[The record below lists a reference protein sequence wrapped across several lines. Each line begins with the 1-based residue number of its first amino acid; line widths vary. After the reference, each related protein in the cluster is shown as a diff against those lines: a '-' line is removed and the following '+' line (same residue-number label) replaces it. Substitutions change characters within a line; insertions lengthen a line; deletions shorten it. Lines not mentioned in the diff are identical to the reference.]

1 MSLKCP
7 CCKEG
12 AIEIRDKNFFCENY
26 VPDGEAEECNFILWR
41 TDLEKFGRGPLT
53 EDEAVRLIKGEQ
65 IQLKNL
71 KSKAGKKFDCKG
83 ELAELDCE
91 DGKKRWKVKFVFEE
105 EKRRVLGED

>member
-12 AIEIRDKNFFCENY
+12 AIEVREKNFFCENY
-26 VPDGEAEECNFILWR
+26 VPDGDPGDCNFILWR
-41 TDLEKFGRGPLT
+41 TDLEKFGRAPLT
-53 EDEAVRLIKGEQ
+53 EDEAIKLIKGEQ

-83 ELAELDCE
+83 ELKEIDCS
-91 DGKKRWKVKFVFEE
+91 DRKKRWGVAFIFPE
-105 EKRRVLGED
+105 RRVLGE